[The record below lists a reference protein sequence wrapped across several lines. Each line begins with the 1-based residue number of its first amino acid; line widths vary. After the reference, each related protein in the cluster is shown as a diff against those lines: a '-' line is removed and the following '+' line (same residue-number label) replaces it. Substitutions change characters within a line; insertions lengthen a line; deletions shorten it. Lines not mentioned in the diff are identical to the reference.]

1 MACAHPDEMLCSEPC
16 GESSAYP
23 GFSSSTVLVG
33 IRCIFKD
40 KERPKYDIAEGHKL
54 EGGRVMHDLKLLC
67 WFSHGRVLL
76 LEGRGMF
83 VGMCAGAYS
92 CKRTQGLEENLR
104 CQISSIVY
112 PVLELDSH
120 GPGSLRG
127 SIG

>member
-16 GESSAYP
+16 GEDSAYP

-33 IRCIFKD
+33 IRCTFKD
-40 KERPKYDIAEGHKL
+40 KERPKYDTAEGHKL
-54 EGGRVMHDLKLLC
+54 EDGRVMHELKLLY
-67 WFSHGRVLL
+67 WFSHGWVLL

-83 VGMCAGAYS
+83 VGRCAGAYS

-104 CQISSIVY
+104 CQISTFVY
-112 PVLELDSH
+112 PVLELGSH
-120 GPGSLRG
+120 WPGSLRG